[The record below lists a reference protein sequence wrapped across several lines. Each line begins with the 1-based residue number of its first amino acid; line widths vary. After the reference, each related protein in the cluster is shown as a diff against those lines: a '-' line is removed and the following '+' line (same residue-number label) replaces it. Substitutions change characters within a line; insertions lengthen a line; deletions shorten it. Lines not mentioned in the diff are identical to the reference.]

1 MGGDFVIPVK
11 YCIAY
16 EEQSMM
22 DGAEVV
28 VNKYTGFNFGQ
39 MHTHTFIEICC
50 VTEGSGWHIL
60 NDSLHRCS
68 PGDLFIIDVSDA
80 HVWIAEHDSPMT
92 IYNLII
98 RPGFFD
104 ASLLGRSAFS
114 DLAGSFLLRAFSR
127 SEYYASMGVHFDINE
142 LPGVR
147 GLYERMLDEYTRRA
161 PGFLELIRSWAV
173 ELLVDIFRK
182 HDSSSAQPQ
191 PGRRAAPSSLT
202 PVFDYINLHFA
213 EDISLRQLSAL
224 VFLSPSY
231 FSRVFRLYTGQT
243 VTDYIQRVRA
253 YNARSQLL
261 NTNLSVAAIAEAN
274 GYSDPKYFTRIF
286 RRIFDISP
294 SEYRAQM
301 HKKRAQ

>member
-1 MGGDFVIPVK
+1 MIPVK

-50 VTEGSGWHIL
+50 VTEGNGWHIL
-60 NDSLHRCS
+60 NDSLHRCR
-68 PGDLFIIDVSDA
+68 PGDLFIIDAGDA

-104 ASLLGRSAFS
+104 VSLLGKSAFS
-114 DLAGSFLLRAFSR
+114 DIAGSFLLSAFSR
-127 SEYYASMGVHFDINE
+127 GEYYASMGVHFDAEE
-142 LPGVR
+142 LPGIK
-147 GLYERMLDEYTRRA
+147 GIYERMLEEYCRRS
-161 PGFLELIRSWAV
+161 PGFLELIRSWTI
-173 ELLVDIFRK
+173 ELLVSIFRK
-182 HDSSSAQPQ
+182 HGASLAQPDT
-191 PGRRAAPSSLT
+191 GRRTAPSSLT
-202 PVFDYINLHFA
+202 PVFEYINLHFA
-213 EDISLRQLSAL
+213 EEISLRQLSAL

-231 FSRVFRLYTGQT
+231 FSRVFKLYTGQT

-253 YNARSQLL
+253 YNARTQLL
-261 NTNLSVAAIAEAN
+261 NTDLSVAAIAEAN

-286 RRIFDISP
+286 RRILNVSP
-294 SEYRAQM
+294 AEYRAQM
-301 HKKRAQ
+301 RAKRDQ